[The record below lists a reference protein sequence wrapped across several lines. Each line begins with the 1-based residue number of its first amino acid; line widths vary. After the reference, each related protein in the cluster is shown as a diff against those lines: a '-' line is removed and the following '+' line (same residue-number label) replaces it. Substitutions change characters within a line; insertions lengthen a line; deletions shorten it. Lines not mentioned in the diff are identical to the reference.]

1 MGNKP
6 TCIDGGMFGGSLP
19 LAFLL
24 KKPQAGATALP
35 GAFPVWPGVSQTYSA
50 SFLTAAMAAS
60 TLSLIHISEPTRP

>member
-24 KKPQAGATALP
+24 KKPLQALLRCQGLFP
-35 GAFPVWPGVSQTYSA
+35 FGRAFPKPILQV
-50 SFLTAAMAAS
+50 F
-60 TLSLIHISEPTRP
+60 